1 MSTGLIR
8 AVFTGGGLPGFGG
21 EEGEAG
27 EAGAPEAE
35 ESSELEEMR
44 KRTSFGEEKTAEEFL
59 SFEGDF
65 DGECSDESTKIN
77 LNAFAGLSTQA
88 PAGGV
93 SPLEQYKQFLFRFL
107 SRPQYEDLFKAADV
121 RVSDVVTNIADWIDT
136 NTEINPMGGGGG
148 GVELAAYD
156 RAELSYVPRNGKLIT
171 LLEAY
176 LINGVTDDWFAPLM
190 DQFTIYGDGKINVCT
205 ASQEVV
211 EGLIRR
217 YVDDNPGLPPLRLE
231 DPEEMGRLLQAVLD
245 ACSSGATGNQLIT
258 ELNNAING
266 AIGALSPG
274 GTQPTA
280 ATTAFGSYVSTDRRF
295 YGLNL
300 AGQVDDTTVRIRAVV
315 DVKESDPKRWKLL
328 YWRVY

>member
-1 MSTGLIR
+1 
-8 AVFTGGGLPGFGG
+8 
-21 EEGEAG
+21 
-27 EAGAPEAE
+27 
-35 ESSELEEMR
+35 
-44 KRTSFGEEKTAEEFL
+44 
-59 SFEGDF
+59 
-65 DGECSDESTKIN
+65 
-77 LNAFAGLSTQA
+77 
-88 PAGGV
+88 
-93 SPLEQYKQFLFRFL
+93 
-107 SRPQYEDLFKAADV
+107 
-121 RVSDVVTNIADWIDT
+121 
-136 NTEINPMGGGGG
+136 
-148 GVELAAYD
+148 
-156 RAELSYVPRNGKLIT
+156 
-171 LLEAY
+171 
-176 LINGVTDDWFAPLM
+176 
-190 DQFTIYGDGKINVCT
+190 
-205 ASQEVV
+205 
-211 EGLIRR
+211 
-217 YVDDNPGLPPLRLE
+217 LRLE